1 MIKQL
6 KIKFIAMS
14 MLAVTGLLVIIV
26 IGMNLINYNAT
37 IKETD
42 EVLELLAHNK
52 GAFPDFNNKND
63 KNDKG
68 DKPDKIP
75 PNMHPELPYETRYFS
90 VLVNNTGNIVQINTG
105 KIASVNSSK
114 AINYAKKAV
123 EAEAYKGFT
132 DEFRYIKYFEGNN
145 VRITF
150 LDCGRKL
157 DSVRQFIGISTGM
170 SLVGLFIVFWI
181 IFLCSG
187 RIIKPMAESY
197 KKQKAFI
204 TDAGHE
210 IKTPLTIIAA
220 NVDIIEME
228 SGTNECLGDIRQ
240 QTKRLCELTDELVSL
255 ARMEE
260 QDKSME
266 IIDFPLSEVVAEA
279 VFAFKTP
286 ARSQNKEIKCDITPL
301 ISLKGNEKKISQ
313 LVNIL
318 MDNALKYSPENSKIV
333 FEMNRHN
340 RMVIMS
346 VTNTS
351 INEIDR
357 NKIKNVF
364 DRFYRMDLSRNS
376 QTGGH
381 GIGLSLAKAIVTAH
395 NGKITADTPD
405 GHLFRIT
412 VSIPV

>member
-6 KIKFIAMS
+6 KIKFIVMS

-26 IGMNLINYNAT
+26 VGMNLINYNAT
-37 IKETD
+37 IKEAD
-42 EVLELLAHNK
+42 MVLELLSHNK
-52 GAFPDFNNKND
+52 GSFPNFRGD
-63 KNDKG
+63 KNDG
-68 DKPDKIP
+68 MPH
-75 PNMHPELPYETRYFS
+75 NMHPELPYESRYFS
-90 VLVNNTGNIVQINTG
+90 VLINKNGNLIQINTG

-114 AINYAKKAV
+114 AIKYAQEAV
-123 EAEAYKGFT
+123 ESNSDKGFA
-132 DEFRYIKYFEGNN
+132 DEFRYIKYFEGDNI
-145 VRITF
+145 RITF

-157 DSVRQFIGISTGM
+157 DLVRQFVVISIGM
-170 SLVGLFIVFWI
+170 ALVGLFIVFWI

-210 IKTPLTIIAA
+210 IKTPLTIISA
-220 NVDIIEME
+220 NVDLIEME
-228 SGTNECLGDIRQ
+228 SGNNECLCDIRQ

-260 QDKSME
+260 DDKSMKV
-266 IIDFPLSEVVAEA
+266 IDFPLSDVVMEA
-279 VFAFKTP
+279 VLAFKTP
-286 ARSQNKEIKCDITPL
+286 ARNQKKEIVCEISPL
-301 ISLKGNEKKISQ
+301 ISLKGNDKKISQ

-318 MDNALKYSPENSKIV
+318 MDNALKYSPENSRII
-333 FEMNRHN
+333 FEMSRQN

-346 VTNTS
+346 VINTAT
-351 INEIDR
+351 NEIDR

-364 DRFYRMDLSRNS
+364 DRFYRMDSSRNS

-395 NGKITADTPD
+395 NGKITADSPD
-405 GHLFRIT
+405 GHLFRVT